1 MMNALTIADLNT
13 SQDLDRKAL
22 ATVIGGDS
30 VCKITLDR
38 VEIVNGPV
46 SGYHSPVVLG
56 YFFNNGQ
63 LGRKERWTRTRM
75 QYEYSYWSYYYC

>member
-1 MMNALTIADLNT
+1 MNALAISDLDL

-22 ATVIGGDS
+22 ATVIGGQS

-38 VEIVNGPV
+38 IEVVTASYW
-46 SGYHSPVVLG
+46 SGYQNGTLFGIG
-56 YFFNNGQ
+56 YENGR
-63 LGRKERWTRTRM
+63 LVAKMRYTRQRQ